1 MEKIPRLC
9 DLKGAALSILVYLSM
24 HGERSWSVTE
34 LCGDETTGYSDK
46 PVKAGL
52 LRLMELGLIAEVR
65 KSRYELKG
73 GSVFQLPLSWD
84 ERIEAFGDSPKF
96 AGDSPR
102 SSGVSPNLELEE
114 RVAALEAAVFR
125 GLPVSEAGDSPIFS
139 GDFPGENSDQLPV
152 NSDRNELY
160 SGSFAEKFGVSPNDS
175 GDSPMFEVE
184 DSGQCSVDS
193 DQKELY
199 SGNFPEKFG
208 ETPNESGETPK
219 PEKTVVSG
227 QWAERKESGDIP
239 GKFGESPKK
248 SGETPNGL
256 INNINNTKDKEINK
270 YVSKDI
276 YLLNR
281 MSDERKVNSGQ
292 PAVVSDQGADSGYR
306 PASGPV
312 PEKAEVDWK
321 AALAQLKGS
330 MDRQTFSSLLGGD
343 CAELIGYV
351 DGHYTIKS
359 KNSFV
364 RDWSESRLREQLESI
379 LSVIANEKRSVSFVC
394 EEMMR
399 TEAQPAVASE
409 QGSGYDAPSLEL
421 LPESDDPEDEKL
433 VEICNAYLLEP
444 TGPEYSPEQLGELV
458 GMHPDPD
465 VLRFVLPRLS
475 GFEAVKGWCAADRKT
490 AKRWLLTYFK
500 IVGKAVDRLS
510 NNDRVSFG
518 LIVSVCMDQ
527 GIEDLSGVETK
538 TANQMRGKAIWLIE
552 SMAKEVMPK

>member
-9 DLKGAALSILVYLSM
+9 DLKGAALSILVFLSM
-24 HGERSWSVTE
+24 HEERSWSVTE
-34 LCGDETTGYSDK
+34 LCGDESTGYSDK

-65 KSRYELKG
+65 KNRYELKG

-84 ERIEAFGDSPKF
+84 ERIEAFGDSPKIS
-96 AGDSPR
+96 GDSPR
-102 SSGVSPNLELEE
+102 SSGVSPNRELEE

-139 GDFPGENSDQLPV
+139 GDFPGKNSDQLSV
-152 NSDRNELY
+152 NSDQKELY

-175 GDSPMFEVE
+175 GDSPIFEDE
-184 DSGQCSVDS
+184 DSGQWSVDS
-193 DQKELY
+193 DQESLY
-199 SGNFPEKFG
+199 SGNIPEKFG
-208 ETPNESGETPK
+208 ESPNESGETPK

-227 QWAERKESGDIP
+227 QWSERKESGEIP
-239 GKFGESPKK
+239 EKVGDSPKVI
-248 SGETPNGL
+248 GEIPNGL

-270 YVSKDI
+270 YVGKDI
-276 YLLNR
+276 YLLNG
-281 MSDERKVNSGQ
+281 MSNERKVNSGQ
-292 PAVVSDQGADSGYR
+292 LAVVSDQGADSGYR

-330 MDRQTFSSLLGGD
+330 MDRQTFNSLLGGD

-364 RDWSESRLREQLESI
+364 RDWSESRLREKLESI
-379 LSVIANEKRSVSFVC
+379 LSVIANGKRSVSFVC
-394 EEMMR
+394 EETMR

-409 QGSGYDAPSLEL
+409 QDAPSMEL

-433 VEICNAYLLEP
+433 VEICNEYLLDP
-444 TGPEYSPEQLGELV
+444 TGPEYSAEQLGELV

-475 GFEAVKGWCAADRKT
+475 GFEAVKGWCAADSKT

-510 NNDRVSFG
+510 KNDRVSFG

>member
-52 LRLMELGLIAEVR
+52 LKLMELGLIAEVR
-65 KSRYELKG
+65 KNRYELKG

-84 ERIEAFGDSPKF
+84 ERIEAFGDSPKI

-102 SSGVSPNLELEE
+102 SSGVSPNRELEE

-125 GLPVSEAGDSPIFS
+125 GLPISEAGDSPIFDGVFPNE
-139 GDFPGENSDQLPV
+139 GDAAGTGPV
-152 NSDRNELY
+152 GSSPQKELY

-175 GDSPMFEVE
+175 GDSPMFEDE
-184 DSGQCSVDS
+184 DNGQCSVDS
-193 DQKELY
+193 DQEIMY

-208 ETPNESGETPK
+208 ESPNGSGETPK
-219 PEKTVVSG
+219 PEKTVGSG
-227 QWAERKESGDIP
+227 QWAEKKESGEIP
-239 GKFGESPKK
+239 DNVGESPNV
-248 SGETPNGL
+248 SGETPKRL

-276 YLLNR
+276 YLLNG
-281 MSDERKVNSGQ
+281 MSKERKVNSGQ
-292 PAVVSDQGADSGYR
+292 LAVVSDQGADSGYR

-330 MDRQTFSSLLGGD
+330 MDRQTFNSLLGD
-343 CAELIGYV
+343 NCAELIGYV

-364 RDWSESRLREQLESI
+364 RDWSESRLREKLESI
-379 LSVIANEKRSVSFVC
+379 LSVIANGKRSVSFVC
-394 EEMMR
+394 EETMR

-409 QGSGYDAPSLEL
+409 QDAPSMEL

-433 VEICNAYLLEP
+433 VEICNEYLLDP
-444 TGPEYSPEQLGELV
+444 TGPEYSAEQLGELV

-475 GFEAVKGWCAADRKT
+475 GFEAVKGWCAADSKT

-510 NNDRVSFG
+510 KNDRVSFG